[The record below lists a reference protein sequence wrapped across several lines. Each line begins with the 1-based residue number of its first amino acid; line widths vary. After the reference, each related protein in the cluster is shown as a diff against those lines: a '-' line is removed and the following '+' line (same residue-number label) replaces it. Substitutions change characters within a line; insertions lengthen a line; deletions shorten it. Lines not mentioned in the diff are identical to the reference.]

1 MNKKIKISLLG
12 VLLTSSLAGITT
24 TISSCSASATP
35 ELTIE
40 QNPNLITELDKALTE
55 YLANLPS
62 DSDKSMEFDS
72 WLKNGELPQNAKN
85 VISQNVVFKNGS
97 KVVPFND
104 VFEKFVVSNK
114 SGFPGNPILPIPAI
128 DIEIKIKEG
137 PFVISS
143 SSTSL
148 LKFKTGELGY
158 LNPIPITDIVFKA
171 DPVEIKKTIT
181 TELNKLMDVAIT
193 YQDKFN
199 LYTQWTQGINIPT
212 TINALFYDTVQFQT
226 SNDNTLTWNQVFDK
240 FEITATS
247 AYPSGSN
254 APLPNMTLTTKLKG
268 NSTID
273 QTLLD
278 KHLKFS
284 DIPFTSNTGKIKLD
298 VQFKESIFAALQTQ
312 LSKDLSVATTYQ
324 ERKAIFNNWNNST
337 GEMKPDSIS
346 PDAKEIIFSNV
357 ILSRYGYDNPLV
369 LNDFV
374 SKISIIPV
382 NTSDAYPSDLITVL
396 PKMKLVLVLNE
407 NNIITPN
414 NVYVLSIELPPL
426 TVDSGVG
433 EFDFTISPT
442 LEKEMTELFTNELS
456 GDGKRNKERYESWN
470 SYNSLPQTV
479 RNALAAGISFS
490 SNIDIPNVNVYE
502 SMIDTEKTEIIKEAF
517 PPISDV
523 GFQIKPIKIKIV
535 LKAGRFVKIGGSVVS
550 ELPLITISN
559 LPNSKP
565 NIYTFNEA
573 NEFPKIGEFIKIIEE
588 SISSKATIE
597 EKRSAYDSYI
607 SFEKLPANAQA
618 IIDGL
623 KINDVSGGFPLDLKG
638 ALESKIIYK
647 GSFPSEAGQSI
658 PPITLELKLNKGSTI
673 LQGSSYYKTLPI
685 VINFDGIIS

>member
-254 APLPNMTLTTKLKG
+254 APLPNMTLTTKLLG
-268 NSTID
+268 NCTID
-273 QTLLD
+273 QAELD
-278 KHLKFS
+278 KHFKFL
-284 DIPFTSNTGKIKLD
+284 DIPFTSNTGKIRLD
-298 VQFKESIFAALQTQ
+298 VAFKDPKNPALVEQ
-312 LSKDLSVATTYQ
+312 LSSDISVATTYQ
-324 ERKAIFNNWNNST
+324 ERKVIFNAWDNT
-337 GEMKPDSIS
+337 AGAMKPGSIS
-346 PDAKEIIFSNV
+346 QAAKDSIFSNL
-357 ILSRYGYDNPLV
+357 ILSTFGYNNPLT
-369 LNDFV
+369 LDDFV
-374 SKISIIPV
+374 SKISIVPV
-382 NTSDAYPSDLITVL
+382 DAGNVYPNDLIANL
-396 PKMKLVLVLNE
+396 PQMKLVLTWNRD
-407 NNIITPN
+407 NF
-414 NVYVLSIELPPL
+414 SILEGADELTIQLPPL
-426 TVDSGVG
+426 TANSGVG
-433 EFDFTISPT
+433 EFDVTISKT
-442 LEKEMTELFTNELS
+442 LEKDMTNLFTNELNNNIAT
-456 GDGKRNKERYESWN
+456 NKTMYESWN
-470 SYNSLPQTV
+470 TYNSLPTAV
-479 RNALAAGISFS
+479 KNALVAGISFDS
-490 SNIDIPNVNVYE
+490 TIDIPNVNTFE
-502 SMIDTEKTEIIKEAF
+502 NIIDTEKTQIIKEPF
-517 PPISDV
+517 PNVDTV
-523 GFQIKPIKIKIV
+523 QIKPIQIKLV
-535 LKAGRFVKIGGSVVS
+535 LKPGRFVKNGGSLAS
-550 ELPLITISN
+550 ELPIINVSN
-559 LPNSKP
+559 LPNAEALVYIFDKSAGLDNFV
-565 NIYTFNEA
+565 NIVRDTIKNAPTFEDKKNFYNQWNDFVNFPTEA
-573 NEFPKIGEFIKIIEE
+573 IAQIDKVTVRGSNGVEVPFI
-588 SISSKATIE
+588 TI
-597 EKRSAYDSYI
+597 
-607 SFEKLPANAQA
+607 
-618 IIDGL
+618 
-623 KINDVSGGFPLDLKG
+623 
-638 ALESKIIYK
+638 LESKTIYK
-647 GSFPSEAGQSI
+647 GSFPSVAGESI
-658 PPITLELKLNKGSTI
+658 PNITLEFKLNRASKMGNHPTMGPFFKI
-673 LQGSSYYKTLPI
+673 IPI
-685 VINFDGIIS
+685 TINFKDILS